1 MPTALSDPS
10 PTLYLVLGVV
20 TVIFGAIALR
30 RQRRSDVINF
40 LIPAALLVALFVI
53 DRLFESPRE
62 AAVRKI
68 QEMGTASRDRKY
80 DDLFRHVS
88 DSFKYRSLDKKGL
101 RDRARQAEAMGFGG
115 IAEYDLAR
123 SGFKSIDDN
132 TVEQGF
138 RVKHTGQPEL
148 HFYVVATFKKDP
160 DGEWRITTFKL
171 YDPVNVNDEKD
182 IPGA

>member
-10 PTLYLVLGVV
+10 FTLYVILGILV
-20 TVIFGAIALR
+20 VIFGSVALR
-30 RQRRSDVINF
+30 RQRRTDVYNL
-40 LIPAALLVALFVI
+40 LIPGALLIALFVI
-53 DRLFESPRE
+53 DRMVESPRE
-62 AAVRKI
+62 VSVRKI
-68 QEMGTASRDRKY
+68 QEMGTASRAKKY

-88 DSFKYRSLDKKGL
+88 DSFKYRSLDKTGL
-101 RDRARQAEAMGFGG
+101 RERARAAESVGFGG

-123 SGFKSIDDN
+123 SGFKEVDAN

-138 RVKHTGQPEL
+138 RVKHTGQPEV

-160 DGEWRITTFKL
+160 DGEWRLSTFKL
-171 YDPVNVNDEKD
+171 FDPVNVNDEKD